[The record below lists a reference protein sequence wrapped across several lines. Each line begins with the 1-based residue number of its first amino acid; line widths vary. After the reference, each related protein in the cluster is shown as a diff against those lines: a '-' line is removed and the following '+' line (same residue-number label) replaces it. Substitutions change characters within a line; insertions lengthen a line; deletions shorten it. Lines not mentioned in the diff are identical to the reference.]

1 MSLNIDNFQD
11 EYLNSDKKLKEEY
24 ILAHNYAAGL
34 NEIPRN
40 ITLLI
45 HKDLSF
51 ECKLV
56 WYKYP
61 ASKRLYS
68 IYKSNLI
75 PENIIETINEI
86 KEAKQIKLQELYS
99 TFNGKYVPEDVS
111 HSSLYFY
118 HNGETYSVNTSSY
131 LMGEKLLVSNQEK
144 TILKLH
150 DLLNEW
156 KDKLYGAITEIH
168 K

>member
-1 MSLNIDNFQD
+1 MSLNIDNFRD
-11 EYLNSDKKLKEEY
+11 EYLNSDKTLKEEY
-24 ILAHNYAAGL
+24 FLVHNYSAGL
-34 NEIPRN
+34 CEIPRN

-51 ECKLV
+51 EIKFV

-61 ASKRLYS
+61 VAKRLYS

-75 PENIIETINEI
+75 PENIIETINKINEI
-86 KEAKQIKLQELYS
+86 KKIELKELYT

-111 HSSLYFY
+111 HSSIYFN
-118 HNGETYSVNTSSY
+118 HNGETYSVNMSSY
-131 LMGEKLLVSNQEK
+131 LMGEKLFISNQEK
-144 TILKLH
+144 TVLKLH
-150 DLLNEW
+150 GLLSEW
-156 KDKLYGAITEIH
+156 KDKLYEAITEIH